1 MFNYL
6 DHSQLHKR
14 MASFSME
21 DFVGNGSLKELLP
34 KLIEEG
40 WDDVP
45 TFKIMNS
52 QDMDG
57 VNMTQQQK
65 DSLEIRSYLHDRA
78 LMQYGDRL
86 EAPGK
91 CLPELL
97 GLSTGDL
104 STQFGIKRGH
114 IARFT
119 DRTIAC
125 AAAPLPPSFNSIKMQ
140 STTRSP
146 AGSSTNYDVSAE
158 RSMVDLRIKDG
169 HIFKAIVAAAP
180 AEPRASGCVQ
190 PPPIVDNVAPYSAIE
205 NISMQKLRNIRLGRN
220 VW

>member
-1 MFNYL
+1 
-6 DHSQLHKR
+6 
-14 MASFSME
+14 MASFSIE

-40 WDDVP
+40 WDDVL

-65 DSLEIRSYLHDRA
+65 FSPKCDVFKNDQSYSSVTSKGFTWYILQDSLEIRSYLHDRA

-86 EAPGK
+86 EASGK
-91 CLPELL
+91 CLPKLL

-125 AAAPLPPSFNSIKMQ
+125 VAAPLPPSCALPLRRRTTTLPTSNSIYKSEFISVNSIKMQ
-140 STTRSP
+140 SMTRSP
-146 AGSSTNYDVSAE
+146 AK
-158 RSMVDLRIKDG
+158 LLIKQS
-169 HIFKAIVAAAP
+169 KIV
-180 AEPRASGCVQ
+180 
-190 PPPIVDNVAPYSAIE
+190 N
-205 NISMQKLRNIRLGRN
+205 
-220 VW
+220 